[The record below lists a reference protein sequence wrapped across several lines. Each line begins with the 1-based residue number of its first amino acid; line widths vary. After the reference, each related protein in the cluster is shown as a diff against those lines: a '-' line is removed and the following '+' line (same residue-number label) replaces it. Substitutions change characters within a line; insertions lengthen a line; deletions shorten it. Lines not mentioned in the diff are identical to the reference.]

1 LLHGLTQ
8 TSHKDFEELCSC
20 FQLIS
25 LYIAPL
31 YSLVNRSKVT
41 ELTATLQTGLGRW
54 GSNKNAALQVS
65 AEWDLADLKGGGGRF
80 MLRVKPRVSAE
91 VSLWAIE

>member
-1 LLHGLTQ
+1 MV
-8 TSHKDFEELCSC
+8 SEELCSC
-20 FQLIS
+20 IRLTSFH
-25 LYIAPL
+25 IAPL
-31 YSLVNRSKVT
+31 FSSGNTSTVT

-80 MLRVKPRVSAE
+80 MLRVKPRVSAVVFFLGLE
-91 VSLWAIE
+91 